1 MSEEKRGPGRPAKTE
16 TLEPVVHVAH
26 FQAGILLPAGGGTK
40 TEIVSSKDKAIAMKW
55 CADGLLVT
63 HKGVTALVPATNVK
77 CVHFAN

>member
-1 MSEEKRGPGRPAKTE
+1 MSEEKRGPGRPAKTTE
-16 TLEPVVHVAH
+16 VEHPAVHVAH

-40 TEIVSSKDKAIAMKW
+40 TEIVSTKDKALSMRW

-77 CVHFAN
+77 CVHFA